1 MMRNVARTSDTD
13 WLERMKKTQQ
23 EMACQELVEVI
34 TDYLEGTLQA
44 SDRVRFDAHLATCA
58 ACREYVEQMRA
69 LIRLSGGLTAQTIEP
84 ATRESLV
91 RAFRRWR
98 DAQTRL

>member
-1 MMRNVARTSDTD
+1 MSGNSDTD
-13 WLERMKKTQQ
+13 WRTPMRNDSQQ

-44 SDRVRFDAHLATCA
+44 SDRERFEAHLLVCA
-58 ACREYVEQMRA
+58 ACREYVEQMRVV
-69 LIRLSGGLTAQTIEP
+69 IRLSGSLSAETIEP
-84 ATRESLV
+84 ATRDSLL

-98 DAQTRL
+98 DAQTGL

>member
-1 MMRNVARTSDTD
+1 MALNSDTD
-13 WLERMKKTQQ
+13 WLEPMRNDTQQ

-34 TDYLEGTLQA
+34 TDYLEGTLPA
-44 SDRVRFDAHLATCA
+44 PDRGRFDAHLSTCA

-69 LIRLSGGLTAQTIEP
+69 LIRLSGGLSVQTIEP
-84 ATRESLV
+84 ATRESLL

>member
-1 MMRNVARTSDTD
+1 MTRNSDTD
-13 WLERMKKTQQ
+13 WTKRMRNDTQQ

-34 TDYLEGTLQA
+34 TDYLEGTLAA
-44 SDRVRFDAHLATCA
+44 SDRVRFDTHLSTCA

-69 LIRLSGGLTAQTIEP
+69 VIRLSGGLTARTIEP
-84 ATRESLV
+84 TTRESLL

-98 DAQTRL
+98 DAQTGL

>member
-1 MMRNVARTSDTD
+1 MAGNSDTD
-13 WLERMKKTQQ
+13 WLKHVRNDANQ

-34 TDYLEGTLQA
+34 TDYLEGTLPA
-44 SDRVRFDAHLATCA
+44 SDRVRFDAHLTTCS
-58 ACREYVEQMRA
+58 ACREYVEQIRA
-69 LIRLSGGLTAQTIEP
+69 VIRLSGGLTVQTIEP
-84 ATRESLV
+84 ATRESLL

>member
-1 MMRNVARTSDTD
+1 MGNDPI
-13 WLERMKKTQQ
+13 Q

-34 TDYLEGTLQA
+34 TDYLEGTLPA
-44 SDRVRFDAHLATCA
+44 SDRARFDAHLSTCD
-58 ACREYVEQMRA
+58 ACREYVEQMRV
-69 LIRLSGGLTAQTIEP
+69 LIRLSGSLTVETIKPES
-84 ATRESLV
+84 RESLL

>member
-1 MMRNVARTSDTD
+1 MRNVARTSDTD
-13 WLERMKKTQQ
+13 WLERMKNTQQ

-44 SDRVRFDAHLATCA
+44 SDRVRFDAHLSTCE

-69 LIRLSGGLTAQTIEP
+69 LIRLSGALTVQTIEP

-98 DAQTRL
+98 GAQTRL

>member
-1 MMRNVARTSDTD
+1 MAGNSDTD
-13 WLERMKKTQQ
+13 WSQHMSNEKQQ

-34 TDYLEGTLQA
+34 TDYLEGTLPT
-44 SDRVRFDAHLATCA
+44 SDRVRFDSHLSTCD

-69 LIRLSGGLTAQTIEP
+69 LIRLSGGLTVQTIEP
-84 ATRESLV
+84 ATRESLL

-98 DAQTRL
+98 DAQTGL

>member
-1 MMRNVARTSDTD
+1 MTRNSDTD
-13 WLERMKKTQQ
+13 WIKRMRNDTQQ

-34 TDYLEGTLQA
+34 TDYLEGTLAA
-44 SDRVRFDAHLATCA
+44 SDRVRFDTHLSTCA

-69 LIRLSGGLTAQTIEP
+69 VIRLSGELTARAIEP
-84 ATRESLV
+84 ATRDSLL

-98 DAQTRL
+98 DAQTGL